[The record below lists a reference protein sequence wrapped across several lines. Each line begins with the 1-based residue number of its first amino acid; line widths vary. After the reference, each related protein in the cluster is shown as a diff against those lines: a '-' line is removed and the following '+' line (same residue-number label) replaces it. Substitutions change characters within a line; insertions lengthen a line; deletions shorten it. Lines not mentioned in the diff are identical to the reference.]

1 MKKAMV
7 FVLICLVW
15 GWTPSSGTTVISPAA
30 ESGTRS
36 AWLSLLQG
44 AGLAPESL
52 DLTRGLLRLGEGC
65 ACSSRCGWGWGAPSS
80 QPPLPTPSLSSFG
93 VWSGPVAESGG
104 RGQEGREPLGI
115 RGAEA
120 REGHMECLTGME
132 ARLMASLGWSGA
144 RQAGTAEGSVG
155 KLCRGPGLRGQ
166 GSCHL
171 PSQPEN

>member
-52 DLTRGLLRLGEGC
+52 DLTRGLLRLGKIL
-65 ACSSRCGWGWGAPSS
+65 AMFPCS
-80 QPPLPTPSLSSFG
+80 LFMFYL
-93 VWSGPVAESGG
+93 
-104 RGQEGREPLGI
+104 LG
-115 RGAEA
+115 
-120 REGHMECLTGME
+120 
-132 ARLMASLGWSGA
+132 
-144 RQAGTAEGSVG
+144 
-155 KLCRGPGLRGQ
+155 
-166 GSCHL
+166 
-171 PSQPEN
+171 